1 MLAVYTQWMG
11 KTYKNFKRI
20 NHCESRNKNQ
30 ESKWKWNVKKK
41 LFHQTK
47 KIKDRG
53 YKLHTHTTREIS
65 EMSDD
70 IYLLI
75 INMLFVYRQ
84 RCQGMLIRDEK
95 K

>member
-1 MLAVYTQWMG
+1 M
-11 KTYKNFKRI
+11 
-20 NHCESRNKNQ
+20 
-30 ESKWKWNVKKK
+30 KKK

-75 INMLFVYRQ
+75 INMLFVCRQ

-95 K
+95 KNIRHVVCLCVIFEKHKKKNLKTNGNHQPWL

>member
-1 MLAVYTQWMG
+1 MKME
-11 KTYKNFKRI
+11 
-20 NHCESRNKNQ
+20 CEEKIVSPNQ
-30 ESKWKWNVKKK
+30 
-41 LFHQTK
+41 

-53 YKLHTHTTREIS
+53 YKLHTHTHTTREIS